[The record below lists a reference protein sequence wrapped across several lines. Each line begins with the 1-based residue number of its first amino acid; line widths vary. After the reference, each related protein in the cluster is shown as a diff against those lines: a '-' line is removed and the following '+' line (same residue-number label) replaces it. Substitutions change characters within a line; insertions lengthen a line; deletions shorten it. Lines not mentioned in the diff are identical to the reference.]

1 MTKRILV
8 GLILAL
14 FFLLIGLIALLNFNK
29 LPNKKDEAILSFI
42 PPQTEFILRLRN
54 SSKTANTFFSNP
66 AVNDCFNFSEL
77 TTYWNQIDSLTS
89 KNYKTADVL
98 ANNTSFICIDSL
110 MNTLILVDINAKTN
124 EHFIDQFIANSGASR
139 KIERFDKGC
148 KSFKTSSGKPYFYF
162 VKQNV
167 FGISGDEQFLINSM
181 MGHPQ
186 TLIDIEIADW
196 HSQTSHKISGW
207 GKASSSKVVLNHF
220 DPQNYILHNWIDSL
234 ASSFSFDIDLSD
246 KMFKITGTIILASLR
261 QIPNLLGEREDVN
274 QIYTID
280 SDTSEFINVYHSFS
294 FKDSTGKLMPSN
306 FVYYSFSDT
315 SLANAQFLVTESP
328 VSMQLFNSIKS
339 DTSSQLIEMADD
351 KIKQITVFNQ
361 DLLSRVLPVIPFNQA
376 TGKLFGT
383 IFNGQLFITN
393 STEAMLRF
401 APDYPSN
408 YFIKR
413 KLEKGC
419 LIAYNAIVRPNNR
432 YSVKVDLH
440 LGTQLNTI
448 KFASELMLLPNN

>member
-8 GLILAL
+8 GLIAAL

-124 EHFIDQFIANSGASR
+124 EHFIDQFIANFGASR
-139 KIERFDKGC
+139 KIERFDKGY

-361 DLLSRVLPVIPFNQA
+361 DLLSRVLPVITFNQA

>member
-1 MTKRILV
+1 VTKRILV
-8 GLILAL
+8 GLIAAL

-54 SSKTANTFFSNP
+54 SSKMANTFFSNP

-98 ANNTSFICIDSL
+98 ANNTSFICVDSL
-110 MNTLILVDINAKTN
+110 LNTLILVDINAKTN

-139 KIERFDKGC
+139 KIERFDKGY
-148 KSFKTSSGKPYFYF
+148 KAFKTASGRPYYYF
-162 VKQNV
+162 VKQSV
-167 FGISGDEQFLINSM
+167 FGISADEQFLINSM

-186 TLIDIEIADW
+186 TLMDIEIANW
-196 HSQTSHKISGW
+196 HIQTSHKISGW
-207 GKASSSKVVLNHF
+207 GKAGSSKVVLNQF
-220 DPQNYILHNWIDSL
+220 DPENYILHNWIDSL

-246 KMFKITGTIILASLR
+246 KMFKITGTLILDSLR
-261 QIPNLLGEREDVN
+261 QFPNLLGEREDVN
-274 QIYTID
+274 QMYTIN
-280 SDTSEFINVYHSFS
+280 SDTSEFVNLYHSFS
-294 FKDSTGKLMPSN
+294 FKDSTGKAMPCN
-306 FVYYSFSDT
+306 FVYYSFTDT
-315 SLANAQFLVTESP
+315 SLANAQLLVTESP
-328 VSMQLFNSIKS
+328 VSMHLFNTIKS
-339 DTSSQLIEMADD
+339 DTSSQSIEMADD

-361 DLLSRVLPVIPFNQA
+361 DLLCRVLPVMPFNQA
-376 TGKLFGT
+376 NGKLFGT

-408 YFIKR
+408 YFVKR

-419 LIAYNAIVRPNNR
+419 IIAYRGLVIRNRR
-432 YSVKVDLH
+432 YSVSVDFN

-448 KFASELMLLPNN
+448 KFESELMLLPNN

>member
-8 GLILAL
+8 GLIVAL